1 MHDFHNWAERYSE
14 RFVLMLCFS
23 VIVLALSFGVQAWMR
38 RRRNGSEVG
47 ANRRF
52 RDSVVLLGVWGG
64 LYLLLLVVSVF
75 TMSPFL
81 MLEVLA
87 LLVLSM
93 VGGVRRW
100 STGRFSVVA
109 TVIVMAMILVAGVRG
124 INQAEDA
131 RRRFPF
137 TSLVERLKPAAA
149 IPTEPPL
156 LTKSGE
162 AALERSE
169 LIFENGMKGF
179 TNGYHFRRASLEMV
193 HASQVWNFVS
203 SEGFGIGRMLAPTI
217 KGARLAELRTWRQP
231 VALETDDAGS
241 TGDRPDLWLPL
252 KGENAPRKALNKLH
266 ENLSFDFAE
275 PVSFGWVRD
284 LEHVTGFRPHAV
296 AHFDRHRVTF
306 GHKAEDEM
314 SAEHEAGWKL
324 ERVELVSLLRSV
336 EPGVYVSKDLPRMD
350 RLSEVKRRPLDGFE
364 TVALR
369 ELRNGEP
376 LVIRSQ
382 GGQVKMMGAVRAV
395 KQCSLCHE
403 VPRGTLL
410 GAFSYGFRDQTS
422 ASASE

>member
-1 MHDFHNWAERYSE
+1 MIVVLIHCLPTGLFDERFPDNWAERYSE

-23 VIVLALSFGVQAWMR
+23 VIVLALSFGVQGWMR

-52 RDSVVLLGVWGG
+52 RDSVGVLGVWGG

-93 VGGVRRW
+93 VGGVRKW

-109 TVIVMAMILVAGVRG
+109 PGHRAGDDPLGPWRPGHEPGRGCAAKVPVHLTRRTVKTLETAV
-124 INQAEDA
+124 
-131 RRRFPF
+131 
-137 TSLVERLKPAAA
+137 
-149 IPTEPPL
+149 PTEPPL

-217 KGARLAELRTWRQP
+217 KGGAAGGTP
-231 VALETDDAGS
+231 YVATTGCP
-241 TGDRPDLWLPL
+241 GDR
-252 KGENAPRKALNKLH
+252 
-266 ENLSFDFAE
+266 
-275 PVSFGWVRD
+275 
-284 LEHVTGFRPHAV
+284 
-296 AHFDRHRVTF
+296 
-306 GHKAEDEM
+306 
-314 SAEHEAGWKL
+314 
-324 ERVELVSLLRSV
+324 
-336 EPGVYVSKDLPRMD
+336 
-350 RLSEVKRRPLDGFE
+350 
-364 TVALR
+364 
-369 ELRNGEP
+369 
-376 LVIRSQ
+376 
-382 GGQVKMMGAVRAV
+382 
-395 KQCSLCHE
+395 
-403 VPRGTLL
+403 
-410 GAFSYGFRDQTS
+410 
-422 ASASE
+422 